1 MALIP
6 SPLSI
11 TEVKDRVE
19 IHLHSPSG
27 SSWLVYKVNW
37 NFHTTVINFT

>member
-11 TEVKDRVE
+11 TVVKDRVE
-19 IHLHSPSG
+19 LHLYSPSG
-27 SSWLVYKVNW
+27 SSWPVYRVNW
-37 NFHTTVINFT
+37 NFYTTIINFT